1 MQYKTLTN
9 YTITSELNVGT
20 KNLIYRGYRNRDQ
33 VPVIIKVPKEEY
45 PSLRD
50 IAKLKHEYET
60 MQGLTLNHV
69 VQPLGLEKYNHGLAL
84 ILEDFGGQSLYDVI
98 SRQGPLSLEVF
109 LPIAIAITNSLS
121 EIHQHRIIHK
131 DIKPSNVIVNLATQE
146 VKITDF
152 GISSL
157 LSSENQGLSTPNSL
171 EGTLAYLSPEQT
183 GRMNRVIDYRTDF
196 YSLGITFYE
205 ILTGEL
211 PFDSID
217 PIELIH
223 AHLAKEP
230 PHPSTINP
238 HIPTV
243 VANII
248 LKLLAKNAEDRYQT
262 AVALKQDL
270 LKCWQQW
277 EEKQQIEDFAIAQ
290 HNLSDQFQIP
300 QKLYGRES
308 EVKTLL
314 EAFEIA
320 SFGHTELMLVS
331 GYSGIGKSSLVHE
344 VHKPIVKRKGFFIS
358 GKFDQFKRNIP
369 YASLIEAF
377 QELVQQLLTESDE
390 KIAEWKQKILKALG
404 QNGQVIIDVIPEVE
418 LIIGPQS
425 PVPHLGPT
433 ESQNR
438 FNLVFQKFI
447 AVFSQAEHPLVIF
460 LDDLQW
466 ADSPSLKFIN
476 LLMTNPESR
485 YLLIIGAYRD
495 NEVTSSHPLMLTI
508 QAIKESEVT
517 VKTIEVKP
525 LNLDTSNQLI
535 ADTLGCSPHKTLDLS
550 QLCQTKTNG
559 NPFFLNQLLK
569 SLHSEKLFQFDYING
584 QWTWDLAAIRQC
596 EITQNVVDLMIN
608 KLKKLPPITQESL
621 KLASC
626 IGNRFSLRILATVS
640 EQSLSE
646 VANSL
651 WDALQEG
658 FIVPSSDA
666 YKIPLLWKQQEEIE
680 TIPVDYRFLH
690 DRVQQA
696 AYTLIPESEK
706 AITHLKMGR
715 LLLKEVTNIQE
726 DEQLFD
732 IVNHLNAGVALIEQD
747 PEKHNLAYLNL
758 LAGRKA
764 KDSTAYEPAL
774 KYFTSG
780 LTYLGDKA
788 WEIDYNLAFQLYQE
802 RSECEYLCGNFE
814 VAEHLFDLIF
824 TEAKTSLEKAKIQIV
839 RLALYDITGKFVENI
854 CLASQTLTVFGL
866 NVPTSGDSIATAFEA
881 ELSIY
886 RDNLAKHNIP
896 DLALIPDNTNPEIEV
911 CMKVLMNMTGPA
923 YFTNQ
928 DLLALITLKM
938 VNLSIEHG
946 NSEASAHGYAFWGIV
961 AGSRLLEYD
970 DGYEFGQL
978 ALKMNEKFHTA
989 NLTCKVF
996 NLVAGLISH
1005 WRKPMKNNVP
1015 ILRQGYQDGVNTG
1028 DVYTSYISYHVIL
1041 QRILMGHDF
1050 NSILEESDKYL
1061 EFLRQSKNHV
1071 FIGVQ
1076 QTYQQV
1082 IRNLQDLT
1090 REQASLSDENF
1101 DEMACVQMWM
1111 DNQFLPGVAM
1121 YNIFKMQL
1129 LYLYGSYPEALVFA
1143 KASCNTVVFVSGI
1156 PNQVEHNFY
1165 YSLTLA
1171 QLYPTAS
1178 LSEQKQYFDQLKQN
1192 QKMLKIWADNCPENF
1207 AHKYLLVAAEQARI
1221 EGDIQK
1227 ALVLYEEAINSAQ
1240 INEFVQCE
1248 ALANELAARFWLQQE
1263 NQKFA
1268 KLYMTEAYYGYTRW
1282 QATRKVKELDQNH
1295 RHLINK
1301 VVTTPLYKKTL
1312 VTSSNSSTEI
1322 DSGSSLDFATIMKA
1336 SQALAGEIILER
1348 LLTKLMEMVLEN
1360 TGSTIGY
1367 LLLNQSPET
1376 EINHLEDFLIE
1387 ASVSVT
1393 HKKVAVLQSLDI
1405 GKKLPKS
1412 IINYVLRTHQSL
1424 VLDDA
1429 TKDHKYAGDPY
1440 FQICPPKSILC
1451 TPLLNQG
1458 KLTGIIY
1465 LENNLTASAFTYD
1478 RIGVVQLLSG
1488 QAAISIDNA
1497 RLYDNLEK
1505 KVTQRTQELQ
1515 KALDELQAS
1524 QQQLIQSEKMA
1535 ALGQLVAGV
1544 AHEINTPLGAILASS
1559 ENTSKALAETLV
1571 QLPKIPEKLNTKQQ
1585 KCFFDLLEASLESST
1600 AISSR
1605 DKRQHKRNII
1615 RELDALNIPDSRRIA
1630 DSLTDM
1636 GIYQNVGAFLSIL
1649 QSPDVDWLL
1658 KIAYNIARLQGN
1670 NRNIITAVNRASKVV
1685 FALKNY
1691 ARYDHLGDPQRVNI
1705 IEGIETVLELYHNQ
1719 LKHGVEVHRDFAA
1732 IPEIPCFPDE
1742 LIQVWTNLIHNG
1754 IQSMKNQG
1762 DLRIRVLPIE
1772 DEVLVQIEDSGQGIP
1787 VEIQERI
1794 FEPFFTTKPAGE
1806 GSGLGLDIVKK
1817 IVEKHRGRL
1826 SFISQPGQTVFTVAL
1841 PMV

>member
-1 MQYKTLTN
+1 MQHKTLTH
-9 YTITSELNVGT
+9 YTITSELSIGT
-20 KNLIYRGYRNRDQ
+20 KNLIYRGHRNKDQ
-33 VPVIIKVPKEEY
+33 VPVIVKVPKAEY
-45 PSLRD
+45 PSLRE
-50 IAKLKHEYET
+50 IAKLKHEYEI

-98 SRQGPLSLEVF
+98 AQQGPLSVEVF
-109 LPIAIAITNSLS
+109 LSIAIAITNSLS

-131 DIKPSNVIVNLATQE
+131 DIKPSNIIVNLATQDL
-146 VKITDF
+146 KITDF

-157 LSSENQGLSTPNSL
+157 LSSENQGISTPNAL

-183 GRMNRVIDYRTDF
+183 GRMNRLIDYRTDF

-205 ILTGEL
+205 LLTGEL
-211 PFDSID
+211 PFDSLD

-230 PHPSTINP
+230 PNP
-238 HIPTV
+238 TTLNPQIPPV
-243 VANII
+243 ISNII

-262 AVALKQDL
+262 AIALKQDL
-270 LKCWQQW
+270 LKCSQQW
-277 EEKQQIEDFAIAQ
+277 QERQQIEDFAIAQ
-290 HNLSDQFQIP
+290 NNISDQFQIP
-300 QKLYGRES
+300 QKLYGREA

-314 EAFEIA
+314 QAFEIA

-344 VHKPIVKRKGFFIS
+344 IHKPIVKRKGFFIS

-377 QELVQQLLTESDE
+377 QELVQQLLTETED
-390 KIAEWKQKILKALG
+390 KIEQWKQKLLKALG
-404 QNGQVIIDVIPEVE
+404 QNGAVIIDVIPEVE
-418 LIIGPQS
+418 LIIGPQP

-447 AVFSQAEHPLVIF
+447 AVFTQAEHPLVIF

-466 ADSPSLKFIN
+466 ADSPSLKFLN
-476 LLMTNPESR
+476 LLVTNPESR

-495 NEVTSSHPLMLTI
+495 NEVSPSHPLMLTLH
-508 QAIKESEVT
+508 AIEESEVI

-525 LNLDTSNQLI
+525 LDLDTTNKLI
-535 ADTLGCSPHKTLDLS
+535 SDTLYRPTEDTLELA
-550 QLCQTKTNG
+550 QLCHNKTGG
-559 NPFFLNQLLK
+559 NPFFLTQLLK
-569 SLHSEKLFQFDYING
+569 SLYSEELFYFDYING
-584 QWTWDLAAIRQC
+584 QWNWDVAAIRQC
-596 EITQNVVDLMIN
+596 DITENVVDLMIN
-608 KLKKLPPITQESL
+608 KLRKLPATTQESL

-626 IGNRFSLRILATVS
+626 IGNRFSLHILATVS
-640 EQSLSE
+640 EQSLPE

-658 FIVPSSDA
+658 FIIPSSDT
-666 YKIPLLWKQQEEIE
+666 YRIPLLWQKIEEVDKIS
-680 TIPVDYRFLH
+680 VDYRFLH

-715 LLLKEVTNIQE
+715 LLLKQVTNLEE
-726 DEQLFD
+726 DEKLFD
-732 IVNHLNAGVALIEQD
+732 IVNHLNAGSALIEED
-747 PEKHNLAYLNL
+747 KEKHHLASLNL
-758 LAGRKA
+758 VAGQKA

-774 KYFTSG
+774 KYFSSG
-780 LTYLGDKA
+780 LVYLGDNA
-788 WEIDYNLAFQLYQE
+788 WQMDYDLAFNLYQE

-814 VAEHLFDLIF
+814 TAENLFDLII
-824 TEAKTSLEKAKIQIV
+824 TQAKTSLEKAQVQIV
-839 RLALYDITGKFVENI
+839 RLALYDNTGKFVENI
-854 CLASQTLTVFGL
+854 RLASQTLEVFGL
-866 NVPTSGDSIATAFEA
+866 NIPTGGDDIPPAFEA
-881 ELSIY
+881 ELTVY
-886 RDNLAKHNIP
+886 RENLAKHKIP
-896 DLALIPDNTNPEIEV
+896 ELALIPDNTNPEIEI
-911 CMKVLMNMTGPA
+911 CMNVLMNMTGPA

-938 VNLSIEHG
+938 VNLSIEYG

-961 AGSRLLEYD
+961 AGSRLLEYEN
-970 DGYEFGQL
+970 GYEFGQL

-1005 WRKPMKNNVP
+1005 WRSPMKNNLP

-1050 NSILEESDKYL
+1050 NSILDESDKFL
-1061 EFLRQSKNHV
+1061 DFLRQSKNHV
-1071 FIGVQ
+1071 FVGVQ

-1129 LYLYGSYPEALVFA
+1129 LYLYGSYSEALVFA

-1178 LSEQKQYFDQLKQN
+1178 PSDQQQYFAQLDEN

-1207 AHKYLLVAAEQARI
+1207 GHKYLLVEAEKARI
-1221 EGDIQK
+1221 QGKIQQ
-1227 ALVLYEEAINSAQ
+1227 ALNLYEEAISSAQ
-1240 INEFVQCE
+1240 VNDFIQSE
-1248 ALANELAARFWLQQE
+1248 ALANELAARFWIQQG

-1282 QATRKVKELDQNH
+1282 QATRKVQQLDQNY

-1301 VVTTPLYKKTL
+1301 VATAPLYKKTRT
-1312 VTSSNSSTEI
+1312 TSSSSSTEM
-1322 DSGSSLDFATIMKA
+1322 DTGSSLDFATIMKA
-1336 SQALAGEIILER
+1336 SQALAGEILLER
-1348 LLTKLMEMVLEN
+1348 LLTKLMEILLEN
-1360 TGSTIGY
+1360 TGATVGY
-1367 LLLNQSPET
+1367 LLLNKSPET
-1376 EINHLEDFLIE
+1376 AISHLEDFLIE

-1393 HKKVAVLQSLDI
+1393 HKKVAVLQSLAI
-1405 GKKLPKS
+1405 GNKLPKS
-1412 IINYVLRTHQSL
+1412 IINYVLRTNQNL
-1424 VLDDA
+1424 VLEDA
-1429 TKDHKYAGDPY
+1429 NQEHKYSGDPY
-1440 FQICPPKSILC
+1440 FQLFPPKSILC

-1497 RLYDNLEK
+1497 RLYKNLET

-1515 KALDELQAS
+1515 KALEELQAS

-1544 AHEINTPLGAILASS
+1544 AHEINTPLGAILSSS
-1559 ENTSKALAETLV
+1559 ENTSKALTETLAE
-1571 QLPKIPEKLNTKQQ
+1571 LPKIPEKLNTEQQ

-1605 DKRQHKRNII
+1605 DKRQHKRNVI
-1615 RELDALNIPDSRRIA
+1615 RELEALNILNNRRIA

-1636 GIYQNVGAFLSIL
+1636 GIYKNVGEFLSIL

-1705 IEGIETVLELYHNQ
+1705 IESIETVLELYHNQ

-1732 IPEIPCFPDE
+1732 IPDIPCFPDE

-1754 IQSMKNQG
+1754 IQAMKNQG
-1762 DLRIRVLPIE
+1762 DLRIRVLTIE

-1787 VEIQERI
+1787 VEIQDRI

-1817 IVEKHRGRL
+1817 IIEKHRGTL
-1826 SFISQPGQTVFTVAL
+1826 SFTSQPGKTVFTVAL